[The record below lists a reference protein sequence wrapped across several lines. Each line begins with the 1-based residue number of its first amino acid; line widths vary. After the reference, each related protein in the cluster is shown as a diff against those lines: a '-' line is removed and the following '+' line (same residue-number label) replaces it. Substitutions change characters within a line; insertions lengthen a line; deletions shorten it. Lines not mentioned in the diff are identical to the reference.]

1 MNNKKYAIITD
12 GCDVGFLVYI
22 VNASDA
28 KDALVKFCEWTGEFT
43 EVRMEAINAVKFES
57 AISLADEWL
66 SDQIIQIH
74 EIADIIY
81 SFDGKPY
88 IDII

>member
-1 MNNKKYAIITD
+1 MNDKKYAIITD
-12 GCDVGFLVYI
+12 GSNIDCYI

-28 KDALVKFCEWTGEFT
+28 KDALIKFCEWTGELK
-43 EVRMEAINAVKFES
+43 EARMEAINAVKFES

-81 SFDGKPY
+81 SFNGQSY
-88 IDII
+88 IEII